1 MLKLTLGKLPL
12 LFLVTFAISACSDQT
27 QSDTRPVQDIHV
39 DTMTLSYNSL
49 RLNTELPGRITAF
62 NEAEVRPQITGIVQ
76 SRLYKEGS
84 YVTAGDVLF
93 QIDPTTY
100 QSTVN
105 SAQAELKKA
114 LASEQSTQKA
124 YIRYQALMKKSL
136 TSQELL
142 DDAESS
148 YLQAKAEVAI
158 RQAELDYANIEL
170 SYTQIRAPI
179 SGYAGFSQVS
189 EGSLLTSGQSDYL
202 TTIIQTNNVYVDM
215 QQSSVSLYK
224 LRQEFMNVRGTR
236 PTIPVT
242 ITLEDGTLYQHT
254 GKLEFADTR
263 ADNSTG
269 SVTLRAIIP
278 NPDNSLL
285 AGMYVRANISMPE
298 QRNYL
303 VVPQSVVVRS
313 QAGAPSVFVVD
324 KDNKITKRA
333 VELGNEVGN
342 GWVVKTGLNV
352 GDNVVVNNL
361 NKLQNNQIVVV
372 DSQTEQSDQTATADA
387 HSNSQ
392 D

>member
-12 LFLVTFAISACSDQT
+12 LLLVTFAISACSDQT
-27 QSDTRPVQDIHV
+27 QSDTRPVQGIHV
-39 DTMTLSYNSL
+39 DTMALSYNSL

-124 YIRYQALMKKSL
+124 YIRYQALMKKNL

-142 DDAESS
+142 DDAESN
-148 YLQAKAEVAI
+148 YLQAQAEVAI

-202 TTIIQTNNVYVDM
+202 TTIIQTNNVYIDM

-254 GKLEFADTR
+254 GKLEFADTQ
-263 ADNSTG
+263 ADGSTG

-285 AGMYVRANISMPE
+285 AGMYVRASISMPE
-298 QRNYL
+298 QRDYL

-324 KDNKITKRA
+324 KDNIITKRS

-352 GDNVVVNNL
+352 GDNVVINNL

-372 DSQTEQSDQTATADA
+372 DNQAEQSKQTITADA